1 MEGLSALLLALML
14 FQLAYP
20 WGVGV
25 SRFRDN
31 RHNASDVSAAP
42 QGVKGVAGGPANVP
56 FPLNHAAVC

>member
-1 MEGLSALLLALML
+1 MFKELSSFALLMLML

-31 RHNASDVSAAP
+31 MHHPSDVS
-42 QGVKGVAGGPANVP
+42 GS
-56 FPLNHAAVC
+56 CRTMS